1 VSEVHDPPSTEP
13 LLRTCEEAILAPH
26 EVAHL
31 RLDRIPPAVQDCRV
45 HVALEGHSSFR
56 GDASLAGRDGPVD
69 ADARVAD
76 FGEGEELGGGV
87 GALGED
93 GHRRDGDAE
102 GFEVRGDE
110 CGEEG
115 EIVVD
120 EGGELV
126 GGEASGVRVE
136 YL

>member
-1 VSEVHDPPSTEP
+1 M
-13 LLRTCEEAILAPH
+13 
-26 EVAHL
+26 
-31 RLDRIPPAVQDCRV
+31 
-45 HVALEGHSSFR
+45 
-56 GDASLAGRDGPVD
+56 
-69 ADARVAD
+69 
-76 FGEGEELGGGV
+76 
-87 GALGED
+87 
-93 GHRRDGDAE
+93 
-102 GFEVRGDE
+102 RGDE